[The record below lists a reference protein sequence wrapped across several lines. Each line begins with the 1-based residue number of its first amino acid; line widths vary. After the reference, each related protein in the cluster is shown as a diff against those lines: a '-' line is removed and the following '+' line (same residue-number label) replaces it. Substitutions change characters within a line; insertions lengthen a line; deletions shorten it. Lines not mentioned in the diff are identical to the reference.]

1 MIKVLIVSSVS
12 LVLSGCGGGGG
23 GGGGSSVAVVQQ
35 PASYYQSAEYNAQY
49 GLGNINAAEI
59 YSDGYSGSGVTVAV
73 IDTGVDLDH
82 PDLAANIATGGY
94 DYVDNDSDAN
104 PNGQGAYMSHGTHV
118 AGIIA
123 GVKNDVGMHGV
134 AYNANILALR
144 AGSSS
149 GSLSSSAIE
158 SSIDRA
164 ISQGAKVINASFGA
178 SGIAVSTENKWL
190 SAHNND
196 IISVHAAGND
206 YLKSTVYDDNNP
218 LYGAR
223 LPIESG
229 YEALAN
235 TLIAVVATDSSDV
248 IASYSNRCG
257 DAMQWCIAA
266 PGSGIYSTV
275 DTTDITDSNSD
286 GYDNYSGTSM
296 AAPHVSGAVAVL
308 RSKWPSK
315 TAAETVTILY
325 DTATDLGA
333 TGVDVIYGRGLLNLD
348 NAVYA
353 QGALTVQ
360 TASGGSHYLSDSS
373 FSSSSVLGS
382 ALSQSLE
389 IAVYDKY
396 KRDYYFNLNSAVS
409 TPDPL
414 KISDELKFS
423 DSNFEID
430 LEPGMKLSGELN
442 KGSIQIQNN
451 YNDIK
456 ISFSDKQPASKV
468 FAFNNEARIAG
479 LSDTY
484 SLYSDSHLSQ
494 INNAK
499 IINISST
506 GNTKTSLGVV
516 SGYTDKSNT
525 HSINGVNASVLI
537 NPTKDS
543 SLITQV
549 SHLEEDDTFLSN
561 YFSGA
566 YQTGISKTNFI
577 NLIARSKVNNHLDVV
592 AQYNKGRTSVNT
604 LENSV
609 VSNIST
615 IDSSG
620 YSASLVGA
628 DVYSKGDTLFAT
640 YKQPT
645 RVENGN
651 MILTTANG
659 LNMDDSIS
667 FIDQTVSLSPIAS
680 EKILTVGYSDNYSK
694 DTAITVLL
702 NYRDNPNHDAT
713 AKSENQM
720 MIKINKKF

>member
-1 MIKVLIVSSVS
+1 MRDKLI
-12 LVLSGCGGGGG
+12 LLFFPILLSGCG

-82 PDLAANIATGGY
+82 SDLADNIASGGY

-104 PNGQGAYMSHGTHV
+104 ANGQGVYMSHGTHV

-123 GVKNDVGMHGV
+123 GVKNDTGMHGV
-134 AYNANILALR
+134 AYSAKILALR
-144 AGSSS
+144 AGNSA

-158 SSIDRA
+158 SSIDQA
-164 ISQGAKVINASFGA
+164 ISQGAKVINVSFG
-178 SGIAVSTENKWL
+178 SSSILSSTANKWL

-196 IISVHAAGND
+196 IVSVHAAGNSSLSD
-206 YLKSTVYDDNNP
+206 PS
-218 LYGAR
+218 YGAK
-223 LPIESG
+223 LPVDSG
-229 YEALAN
+229 YEALADS
-235 TLIAVVATDSSDV
+235 LIAVVATDSSNT
-248 IASYSNRCG
+248 IASYSNKCG
-257 DAMQWCIAA
+257 VAMQWCMAA
-266 PGSGIYSTV
+266 PGSSVYSTV
-275 DTTDITDSNSD
+275 DTD
-286 GYDNYSGTSM
+286 DNNYNDDYATFDGTSM

-430 LEPGMKLSGELN
+430 LEPGMKLSSELN

-451 YNDIK
+451 YKDIK

-516 SGYTDKSNT
+516 SGYTDKSST
-525 HSINGVNASVLI
+525 HSINGVNVSVLI

-543 SLITQV
+543 SLIAQI

-566 YQTGISKTNFI
+566 YQTGIAKTKSI
-577 NLIARSKVNNHLDVV
+577 NLIARSKVNDHLVVV

-645 RVENGN
+645 RVENGD

-667 FIDQTVSLSPIAS
+667 FVDQTVSLSPIAS
-680 EKILTVGYSDNYSK
+680 EKILTVGYSTDYSK
-694 DTAITVLL
+694 DAAMTVLL